1 MKNPPA
7 VDGTNDPSISNF
19 TTAIL
24 LAGILFI
31 YEMIG
36 QIKEATDSQQIA
48 EWLSIYTIAINTTWN
63 FSYFN
68 LFLRYALTFP
78 EYKSL
83 TLAAIMYFVITFIF
97 EFRLLLIVWRF

>member
-36 QIKEATDSQQIA
+36 
-48 EWLSIYTIAINTTWN
+48 
-63 FSYFN
+63 
-68 LFLRYALTFP
+68 
-78 EYKSL
+78 
-83 TLAAIMYFVITFIF
+83 
-97 EFRLLLIVWRF
+97 